1 MSETLDSPTSGPTRS
16 PWAWIPTL
24 YFTQAIPY
32 AMVSFV
38 SRVFYKNMEISNTE
52 IAFYVGLLGWPWV
65 IKPLWSPLVDLLRT
79 KRWWILVTQLVLAVG
94 FAGIALVIPL
104 SGFFF
109 WSLLLFSIIALASAT
124 HDIAADGF
132 YMLAS
137 SSHEQAMFVGIRSTF
152 WRLGWI
158 FCEGLLVVYA
168 GYRARVSGSFTE
180 AWSTTFAIATICF
193 LTLLIYHTLIL
204 PRPRRDVPEEN
215 TSAGKI
221 AREFGLTFA
230 SFFQKPNILVI
241 LAFILLYRFSEAQ
254 LVALKSPFLLDARDL
269 GGMGLSTEQVGWL
282 NGFIGI
288 ALLLAGGIL
297 SGLAAARHGLKAWLW
312 WMVLAI
318 NAPNLAYIYLAT
330 VQPEDFR
337 WICVAVAFEQFGYGF
352 GFAGYMLYLL
362 YVARGTH
369 ETAHYAICTGFMAL
383 GIIVPGM
390 WAGALQEWL
399 GYQQFFIWVMVA
411 TIPSF
416 LVCWLIPLDAE
427 FGKKT
432 DDPQEEDTGP

>member
-1 MSETLDSPTSGPTRS
+1 
-16 PWAWIPTL
+16 
-24 YFTQAIPY
+24 
-32 AMVSFV
+32 
-38 SRVFYKNMEISNTE
+38 
-52 IAFYVGLLGWPWV
+52 
-65 IKPLWSPLVDLLRT
+65 
-79 KRWWILVTQLVLAVG
+79 
-94 FAGIALVIPL
+94 
-104 SGFFF
+104 
-109 WSLLLFSIIALASAT
+109 
-124 HDIAADGF
+124 
-132 YMLAS
+132 
-137 SSHEQAMFVGIRSTF
+137 
-152 WRLGWI
+152 
-158 FCEGLLVVYA
+158 
-168 GYRARVSGSFTE
+168 
-180 AWSTTFAIATICF
+180 
-193 LTLLIYHTLIL
+193 
-204 PRPRRDVPEEN
+204 
-215 TSAGKI
+215 
-221 AREFGLTFA
+221 
-230 SFFQKPNILVI
+230 
-241 LAFILLYRFSEAQ
+241 
-254 LVALKSPFLLDARDL
+254 
-269 GGMGLSTEQVGWL
+269 MGLSTEQVGWL

-288 ALLLAGGIL
+288 ALLLTGGIL

-432 DDPQEEDTGP
+432 DDPQEEETGP

>member
-1 MSETLDSPTSGPTRS
+1 MRDSSESSTTETTRN

-38 SRVFYKNMEISNTE
+38 SRVFYKNMGVSNTE

-79 KRWWILVTQLVLAVG
+79 KRWWILITQLVLAIG
-94 FAGIALVIPL
+94 FAGIAATMPL
-104 SGFFF
+104 PGFFL
-109 WSLLLFSIIALASAT
+109 WSVVLFSIIALASAT

-168 GYRARVSGSFTE
+168 GYRARVSGSFTG
-180 AWSTTFAIATICF
+180 AWSTTFLIAAICLLA
-193 LTLLIYHTLIL
+193 LLIYHSFIL
-204 PRPRRDVPEEN
+204 PRPQRDVASAD

-221 AREFGLTFA
+221 VKEFGLTFA

-254 LVALKSPFLLDARDL
+254 LVALKSPFLLDPRDV
-269 GGMGLSTEQVGWL
+269 GGMGLTTEQVGWL

-297 SGLAAARHGLKAWLW
+297 SGLAAAKHGLKAWLW

-362 YVARGTH
+362 YVARGNH

-399 GYQQFFIWVMVA
+399 GYQQFFTWIMVA

-427 FGKKT
+427 FGKST
-432 DDPQEEDTGP
+432 DDEPEMDTEA